1 MANREPSSDQN
12 SFSGHSW
19 RSLLILAALAV
30 MLWLFLMF
38 TLLSDVPPYT
48 ALGFGYYTIGP
59 LGLVALATWAVR
71 TGLLKPEQLQGRTIP
86 ALAGALTL
94 VWVVFSTGVARAWD
108 LWGSWEFL
116 LIVLIPL
123 TTGTFAGFL
132 IRQGLLN
139 VACAPGARSWFRASL
154 WLICGGL
161 LWAAA
166 FPVVITFV
174 FLVTG

>member
-1 MANREPSSDQN
+1 
-12 SFSGHSW
+12 
-19 RSLLILAALAV
+19 
-30 MLWLFLMF
+30 MF

-48 ALGFGYYTIGP
+48 ALGFGYHTLGP

-71 TGLLKPEQLQGRTIP
+71 TGLMKPEQLHGRTVP

-94 VWVVFSTGVARAWD
+94 IWVVFSTAAARAWD
-108 LWGSWEFL
+108 LWGYWEFL

-123 TTGTFAGFL
+123 TTSTFAGFL

-139 VACAPGARSWFRASL
+139 VAHASGARSWFRASL

-161 LWAAA
+161 FWAAS